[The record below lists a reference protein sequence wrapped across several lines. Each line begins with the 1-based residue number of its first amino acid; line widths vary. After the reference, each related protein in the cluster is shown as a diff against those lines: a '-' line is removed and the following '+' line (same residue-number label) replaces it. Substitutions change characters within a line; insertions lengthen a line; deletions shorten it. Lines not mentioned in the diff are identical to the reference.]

1 MCHSSYAVRANTGS
15 PLTVPDDDLP
25 AAIGIRMIADD
36 KTKTVWPAVTPK
48 QYRGYNTL
56 LVYEEIHPQQKLSL
70 GEPASQS

>member
-25 AAIGIRMIADD
+25 AAIDIRMIADD

-48 QYRGYNTL
+48 QYRG
-56 LVYEEIHPQQKLSL
+56 V
-70 GEPASQS
+70 